1 MARPK
6 KIDTENTTVPALTPD
21 PLRPGMKLVERDSH
35 GLLKNTEYVFDDNGN
50 VNWRKMVPVEFL
62 YVNGDARRKDMIE
75 RKYKKSVKEI
85 DVVVDNVEDR
95 DLIITLA
102 GLKHL
107 LRLRGYLNV
116 SFHTNESSETFA
128 SVNCYIDF
136 LPNFET
142 GGVAQSYSE
151 NGSAHLHSTDGF
163 MRAYLVEA
171 ATNRAFARCIRNY
184 LNINIVSREE
194 LFDETKTGQVGG
206 GNAPFISNGS
216 PQSILEKKCADAGF
230 GFPALKAAAIKYRTD
245 LKNNPDPWAKWND
258 IPAEDCY
265 ILLEMIKTKVEKSKP

>member
-6 KIDTENTTVPALTPD
+6 KINTETSPVTAPD

-35 GLLKNTEYVFDDNGN
+35 GLLKNTEYTFDENGN

-62 YVNGDARRKDMIE
+62 YVNGGDARRKEMVE
-75 RKYKKSVKEI
+75 KKYKKSVKEI
-85 DVVVDNVEDR
+85 DIVADNVEDR
-95 DLIITLA
+95 DLVITLA

-107 LRLRGYLNV
+107 LRLRGYSSV
-116 SFHTNESSETFA
+116 SLHTNESSETFA

-142 GGVAQSYSE
+142 EGVAQSYSE
-151 NGSAHLHSTDGF
+151 NGSAHLRSTDGF

-194 LFDETKTGQVGG
+194 LFDESKAAQIDSGST
-206 GNAPFISNGS
+206 PFISNGS

-245 LKNNPDPWAKWND
+245 LKNNPDSWVKWSD

-265 ILLEMIKTKVEKSKP
+265 ILLEMIKVKVEKPKV

>member
-6 KIDTENTTVPALTPD
+6 KITTETSPVTAPD
-21 PLRPGMKLVERDSH
+21 PLRPGMKLVERDSY

-62 YVNGDARRKDMIE
+62 YVNGDARRKEMIE

-85 DVVVDNVEDR
+85 DVVADNVEDR
-95 DLIITLA
+95 DLVITLA

-107 LRLRGYLNV
+107 LRLRGYSSV

-142 GGVAQSYSE
+142 EGVAQSYSE
-151 NGSAHLHSTDGF
+151 NGSAHLRSTDGF

-194 LFDETKTGQVGG
+194 LFDESKAAQIDG
-206 GNAPFISNGS
+206 GNSPLLTNGS
-216 PQSILEKKCADAGF
+216 PQSILEKKCSEAGF
-230 GFPALKAAAIKYRTD
+230 GFNALKLAAIKYKD
-245 LKNNPDPWAKWND
+245 KLGNAPEPWTKFSD
-258 IPAEDCY
+258 IPAQDCY
-265 ILLEMIKTKVEKSKP
+265 VLLEMIKTKDDKPKS